1 MNLEEALTRTLHDHL
16 DRMPVPTADV
26 EAVCRVGERRR
37 ATVTAAGILASLAVV
52 VGGVALVGGGDGDD
66 GRLVQPAGLPA
77 MDFDTGLRAFYDDA
91 SGLLHMGG
99 QAFEVGRVNQLDVAA
114 SATPWGAVYMTSGQ
128 EVRLLAEDGTLRRLA
143 KAPDDPVRFQPRV
156 KFDAGQPLAAWLT
169 RDVSGVLLTVY
180 RFGDDEGIV
189 ATTRV
194 SCEGRTCESQQIA
207 GVDSGKVFVRD
218 SGGTRV
224 FDVDDLGAEPVRL
237 PSYVVA
243 DVRNRVVLG
252 EGSCCG
258 DEPLGEG
265 WRFTQAEGPESVLTF
280 DGSYEVA
287 WSSTLRETD
296 GGKPLRLALPG
307 RDGVEFMAMDTDG
320 TVLVGVMTQSGV
332 TYYDCETTGGCA
344 VIGEL
349 GRRAGDPIFLGSDM

>member
-1 MNLEEALTRTLHDHL
+1 MNLEETLTRTLHDHL
-16 DRMPVPTADV
+16 DGMAAPTADV
-26 EAVCRVGERRR
+26 ESVRRAGERRH
-37 ATVTAAGILASLAVV
+37 ATATAARILATLAVV
-52 VGGVALVGGGDGDD
+52 VGGVALVGGDSDD

-77 MDFDTGLRAFYDDA
+77 MDFDMGLRAFYDDA

-99 QAFEVGRVNQLDVAA
+99 QAFKVGRINQLDVAA
-114 SATPWGAVYMTSGQ
+114 SATPWGAVYVTPGQ

-143 KAPDDPVRFQPRV
+143 KAPDDPARFQPRV

-189 ATTRV
+189 GTTSV
-194 SCEGRTCESQQIA
+194 PCEAKTCASQQVA
-207 GVDSGKVFVRD
+207 GIDSGRVFVRD
-218 SGGTRV
+218 SDGTRV
-224 FDVDDLGAEPVRL
+224 FDVDDLAAEPVRL

-265 WRFTQAEGPESVLTF
+265 WRFAQAEGPESVLTF

-287 WSSTLRETD
+287 WSSTLRATD
-296 GGKPLRLALPG
+296 GGKPLRLALPT
-307 RDGVEFMAMDTDG
+307 RDGVEFLAMDTDG
-320 TVLVGVMTQSGV
+320 TVLVGVMTQSDV

-349 GRRAGDPIFLGSDM
+349 GRGAGDPIFLGSDM